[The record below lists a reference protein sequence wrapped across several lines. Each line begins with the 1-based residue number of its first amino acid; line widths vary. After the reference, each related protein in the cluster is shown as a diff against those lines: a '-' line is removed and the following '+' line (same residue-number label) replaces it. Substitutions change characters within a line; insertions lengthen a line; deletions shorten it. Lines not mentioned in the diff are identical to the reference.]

1 MKKIKCLF
9 FGHNLITKSCPVTDA
24 KSVFCSSC
32 GHGKSHNKE
41 GMSFK

>member
-1 MKKIKCLF
+1 LF
-9 FGHNLITKSCPVTDA
+9 LGHNLVTKTCPITDA

-41 GMSFK
+41 SMSFK